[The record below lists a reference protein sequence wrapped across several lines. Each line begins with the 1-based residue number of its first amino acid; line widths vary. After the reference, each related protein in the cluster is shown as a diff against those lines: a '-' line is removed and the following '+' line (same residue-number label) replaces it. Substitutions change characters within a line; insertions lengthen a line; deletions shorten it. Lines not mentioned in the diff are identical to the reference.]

1 MGGPVAGRLTNST
14 EGIRFSRICMPVCL
28 TWRNGNGLVAR
39 RGTDLV
45 VVKVQH
51 EEQMK
56 LDDDRRPDHQPA
68 V

>member
-1 MGGPVAGRLTNST
+1 MR
-14 EGIRFSRICMPVCL
+14 L